1 MGTDASSQST
11 RNDGF
16 WIEDSFAERPSG
28 GRSYDHPMT
37 QNGQSDP
44 GPRSLFRSARA
55 MTASP
60 LLYIGAVTVVVANE
74 LGDLLVE
81 QTALSETLGALALF
95 PIALV
100 LLYAQL
106 VALAYYRRARDT
118 EPPRR
123 CGVDA

>member
-1 MGTDASSQST
+1 
-11 RNDGF
+11 
-16 WIEDSFAERPSG
+16 
-28 GRSYDHPMT
+28 MT

-44 GPRSLFRSARA
+44 GLRSLYRTARA

-74 LGDLLVE
+74 LAALLVGGGY
-81 QTALSETLGALALF
+81 LSETVGALALF

-100 LLYAQL
+100 LLYVQL
-106 VALAYYRRARDT
+106 LALAYYRRDRDT